1 MRLRAREASTF
12 HTDVPRFWDAL
23 NDKVERYRDNYAL
36 REAELP
42 EDRRTAFEMTAD
54 VFGER
59 KAFHLKNAYIE
70 CWWSCEVSRI
80 GDARLRAVF
89 HEAVCFRLKHF
100 FLLALSGIRPRNE
113 LNSLILELH
122 MELDNRIH
130 TGYNRSMF

>member
-12 HTDVPRFWDAL
+12 YTDVPRFWDAL
-23 NDKVERYRDNYAL
+23 NEKVGRYRDNYAL
-36 REAELP
+36 QEEGLP
-42 EDRRTAFEMTAD
+42 EDRRTAFEITAD

-59 KAFHLKNAYIE
+59 KAFHLKNAHFE
-70 CWWSCEVSRI
+70 CWWSCELSRI

-89 HEAVCFRLKHF
+89 HEAVQFRLKHF

-122 MELDNRIH
+122 LELDGRIH